1 MMVRGQLSMKA
12 LSSHRAVVWVVF
24 ACSLLLALIAPHQP
38 AAAVAATVPDVKP
51 TYTPELL
58 LAAIR
63 RQFRTHRPP
72 PPFETY
78 TLVRTQTTN
87 YGYPDYVNS
96 YTYHIWYRSYD
107 HAALARK
114 ESKLGDHGQM
124 QFKRPMFNVADDPGP
139 PTADVFEPA
148 PAHTLPPDFV
158 PTPEVSASLPPVIA
172 SVRVLGEFDYRVSS
186 VEYQNG
192 EVHLVLLP
200 RRDPDRNRLREVW
213 ADAKTLEIHK
223 LMATDKLFV
232 EGGPVYPVM
241 FTIYFS
247 TLEGVPIITKLHGV
261 VGGDYDGDGKTVDFD
276 FTDIVFP
283 QQLPDWYFNA
293 RDYAQHQDD
302 APL

>member
-1 MMVRGQLSMKA
+1 MRRF
-12 LSSHRAVVWVVF
+12 SSHRAVVWGIF
-24 ACSLLLALIAPHQP
+24 ACALMLATLGPRPQ
-38 AAAVAATVPDVKP
+38 AASVAVAATVPDTKP
-51 TYTPELL
+51 TFTPEQL

-78 TLVRTQTTN
+78 TMVRDQRTD

-114 ESKLGDHGQM
+114 ESKLGSHGDL

-172 SVRVLGEFDYRVSS
+172 TVRVQGEFDYRVSA
-186 VEYQNG
+186 VDYANG
-192 EVHLVLLP
+192 EVHLTLEP
-200 RRDPDRNRLREVW
+200 RRDPDRNRLREIW
-213 ADAKTLEIHK
+213 ADAKTLELHK
-223 LMATDKLFV
+223 LVATDKLFV
-232 EGGPVYPVM
+232 EGGPVYPVL

-247 TLEGVPIITKLHGV
+247 TLEGVPIITKLHGI
-261 VGGDYDGDGKTVDFD
+261 VGGGYDGDGQTVDFTY
-276 FTDIVFP
+276 TDITFP
-283 QQLPDWYFNA
+283 QTLPDWYFNA
-293 RDYAQHQDD
+293 RDYAQNQDG